1 MSEIEVYLVVRKADE
16 DGYTE
21 YQLEQ
26 PLPWTLLS
34 SAIKR
39 IIRKL
44 LLGIEK

>member
-1 MSEIEVYLVVRKADE
+1 MSEIEVYLVVRKSDK

-21 YQLEQ
+21 YQLQQ
-26 PLPWTLLS
+26 PLPWALLS

-44 LLGIEK
+44 VGEK